1 MTSSANRIR
10 IFIQRAFL
18 GTSLLMGLVLLTACN
33 KIDLPTYWLCNGN
46 STQRLMALS
55 GDVQETYHGHD
66 PFMLEIWGNTLYQ
79 FVQPALTGKYYQC
92 PHPKATLGVDP
103 MLHFQMEKCESLGD
117 LSFSRKGALDQS
129 SGKLS
134 IKERRLSGNHII
146 QTEGTYQ
153 CESLGHT
160 FNFAQFNDQ
169 KP

>member
-1 MTSSANRIR
+1 
-10 IFIQRAFL
+10 
-18 GTSLLMGLVLLTACN
+18 
-33 KIDLPTYWLCNGN
+33 
-46 STQRLMALS
+46 
-55 GDVQETYHGHD
+55 
-66 PFMLEIWGNTLYQ
+66 
-79 FVQPALTGKYYQC
+79 
-92 PHPKATLGVDP
+92 
-103 MLHFQMEKCESLGD
+103 MEKCESLGD